1 LDSPFASDFESVVEN
16 AKVVWSGTVK
26 MISQ

>member
-1 LDSPFASDFESVVEN
+1 LNSPFASDFEFVVWN

-26 MISQ
+26 MIS